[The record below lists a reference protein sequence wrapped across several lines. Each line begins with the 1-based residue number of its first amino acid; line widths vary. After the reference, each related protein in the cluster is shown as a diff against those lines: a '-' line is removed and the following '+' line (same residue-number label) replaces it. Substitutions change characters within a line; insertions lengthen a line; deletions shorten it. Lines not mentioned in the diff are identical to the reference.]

1 MENNIKMTIL
11 KEAKECIEA
20 GKISKGEALLK
31 GYLDFNN
38 DPEISS
44 TLANIY
50 TQRGELKEAL
60 EILKSQDSN
69 YFCVFKSLSE
79 VYIKL
84 EKYDK
89 LYNLWKKSKNRNFQD
104 LKREKDLKKAEQYLK
119 REQVFLKL
127 FVNKRI
133 ETPKELDYKE
143 QQYVKYDHKK
153 ALEHI
158 TLRHTSKNNIPTKDT
173 GTIFYKKY
181 DLEELFL
188 AISRNIE
195 FEKREIK
202 LNWDFSDTYI
212 FRFANIGISDYD
224 GRKLNFIR
232 VATIPN
238 TNKIIT
244 MFPTYNRKSSTV
256 CSLQKEDM
264 LPICN
269 PIVHTDKVYREKTYT
284 LNKK

>member
-1 MENNIKMTIL
+1 METDIKKTIL

-104 LKREKDLKKAEQYLK
+104 LKKDKDLIKAKRYLK
-119 REQVFLKL
+119 RVQVFLKL
-127 FVNKRI
+127 FVSKRI

-143 QQYVKYDHKK
+143 QQYVKYDYNK

-158 TLRHTSKNNIPTKDT
+158 EIKHTSFNDT
-173 GTIFYKKY
+173 PNDKTGSIFYSNY

-188 AISRNIE
+188 AATRNIE
-195 FEKREIK
+195 FKKEK
-202 LNWDFSDTYI
+202 
-212 FRFANIGISDYD
+212 
-224 GRKLNFIR
+224 
-232 VATIPN
+232 
-238 TNKIIT
+238 
-244 MFPTYNRKSSTV
+244 
-256 CSLQKEDM
+256 
-264 LPICN
+264 
-269 PIVHTDKVYREKTYT
+269 
-284 LNKK
+284 

>member
-38 DPEISS
+38 DPEIFS

-244 MFPTYNRKSSTV
+244 MVPTYNRKSSTV

-269 PIVHTDKVYREKTYT
+269 SIIHTDRTYRVKTYSI
-284 LNKK
+284 NKK

>member
-1 MENNIKMTIL
+1 MENNIKKTIL
-11 KEAKECIEA
+11 IEAKECIEM
-20 GKISKGEALLK
+20 GKISKGEVLLK

-44 TLANIY
+44 MLARIY
-50 TQRGELKEAL
+50 IQRGDLKEAL
-60 EILKSQDSN
+60 EILKNQDYN
-69 YFCVFKSLSE
+69 YFSIFESLSE

-104 LKREKDLKKAEQYLK
+104 LKKDKDLKKGELYL
-119 REQVFLKL
+119 RRIQVFLKL
-127 FVNKRI
+127 FVNKNI

-143 QQYVKYDHKK
+143 EQYIKYDYNK

-158 TLRHTSKNNIPTKDT
+158 KARHTSIDNNPNENTT
-173 GTIFYKKY
+173 SIFYNHY

-188 AISRNIE
+188 SVSRNIE
-195 FEKREIK
+195 FENREIK
-202 LNWDFSDTYI
+202 NKWDFSDTYI
-212 FRFANIGISDYD
+212 FYFKDIGRSEK
-224 GRKLNFIR
+224 GLSLNFFR

-244 MFPTYNRKSSTV
+244 MFPTFNRKSS
-256 CSLQKEDM
+256 SLCYLTKQDM

-269 PIVHTDKVYREKTYT
+269 SIVHTDKVYRTKTYSI
-284 LNKK
+284 NKK